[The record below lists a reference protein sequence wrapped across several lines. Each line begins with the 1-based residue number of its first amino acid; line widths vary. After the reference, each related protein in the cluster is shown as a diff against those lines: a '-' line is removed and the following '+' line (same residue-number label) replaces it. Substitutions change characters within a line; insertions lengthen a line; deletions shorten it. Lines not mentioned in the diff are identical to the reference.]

1 MIIPNWQKLLGC
13 CLYLLPWSDGIN
25 FGRYLFQ
32 DFPFLEW
39 LKYLALPIWFVEQ
52 MIPLGLGS
60 LALFLIIF
68 LAVAR
73 NPQVPYFLRF
83 NALQALLI
91 NIGIF
96 LLNYAF
102 VIFIQPL
109 GGRLI
114 VSTLASTIFIA
125 ILTIIIFTFGECLQG
140 KEPDLPGISEAVR
153 MQL

>member
-1 MIIPNWQKLLGC
+1 MIIPIWQKLLGC
-13 CLYLLPWSDGIN
+13 VLYLLPWSDGIT
-25 FGRYLFQ
+25 FGKYLLN

-39 LKYLALPIWFVEQ
+39 LKYFAVPIWFIKQV
-52 MIPLGLGS
+52 IPFGLGS
-60 LALFLIIF
+60 LVLFLVIF
-68 LAVAR
+68 LAVAK

-102 VIFIQPL
+102 IILIQPL
-109 GGRLI
+109 GGMLI

>member
-1 MIIPNWQKLLGC
+1 MIIPSWQKLLGC
-13 CLYLLPWSDGIN
+13 FLYLLPWSDAIN

-39 LKYLALPIWFVEQ
+39 LKYLALPIWFIEQ

-60 LALFLIIF
+60 LILFLVIF

-73 NPQVPYFLRF
+73 NPKVPYFLRF

-96 LLNYAF
+96 LLSYAF

-109 GGRLI
+109 GGQLI
-114 VSTLASTIFIA
+114 ISTLSSTIFIA

>member
-1 MIIPNWQKLLGC
+1 MIIPSWQKLLGC
-13 CLYLLPWSDGIN
+13 FLYLLPWSDGVN

-39 LKYLALPIWFVEQ
+39 LKYLALPIWLFEQ
-52 MIPLGLGS
+52 IIPFGLGS
-60 LALFLIIF
+60 LVLFLAIF
-68 LAVAR
+68 IAIAR
-73 NPQVPYFLRF
+73 NQQVPYFLRF

-102 VIFIQPL
+102 GILIQPL